1 MHLIQNSYPKYIR
14 NSKKNS
20 IASKPTT
27 QLGHEQTMFKD
38 GSRNNRET
46 HERTQTNREMKAITS
61 ARLEGLSSRN
71 QKITVYGED
80 VEIKVSSFTDGGNV
94 NWYNLYGR

>member
-1 MHLIQNSYPKYIR
+1 MEAEIIERHMKGHLRSQ
-14 NSKKNS
+14 
-20 IASKPTT
+20 A
-27 QLGHEQTMFKD
+27 
-38 GSRNNRET
+38 
-46 HERTQTNREMKAITS
+46 NREMKAVTS
-61 ARLEGLSSRN
+61 AQLEGLSSRN